1 MKIDIYEPCDKAI
14 KSMNRENVAAFGRMK
29 LAKWDEVQII
39 RTVATVYR
47 DSARKA
53 RERYYD
59 VGFEAYLLMMAIC
72 GEEPVKAHKMAGKAI
87 TGAWVDEMLTEVDPL
102 TQYSFYNEAERKA
115 YRLAEAIEVAHDRNA
130 LIDRALKDWSRQI
143 GQYAINITD
152 YAVLQAMKDFGIEEA
167 EWETERDEKVC
178 GKCGPL
184 DGRRFR
190 VDEIPVKPHYGCRCR
205 WKPIVVSA
213 AKAD

>member
-14 KSMNRENVAAFGRMK
+14 KSMNRETVEAFGRMK

-39 RTVATVYR
+39 RTVAAVYR

-72 GEEPVKAHKMAGKAI
+72 GEKPGEAHKMAEKAI
-87 TGAWVDEMLTEVDPL
+87 TGEWVEEMLTRVDPL
-102 TQYSFYNEAERKA
+102 TQYSFYNEAERKG
-115 YRLAEAIEVAHDRNA
+115 YRLAEALEVAHDRNA
-130 LIDRALKDWSRQI
+130 LIDRAMKDWSRQV

-152 YAVLQAMKDFGIEEA
+152 YAVLQAMKDLGIEEA
-167 EWETERDEKVC
+167 EWETEADERVC
-178 GKCGPL
+178 GRCRELEGQ
-184 DGRRFR
+184 RFPIDK
-190 VDEIPVKPHYGCRCR
+190 VPAKPHWGCRCR
-205 WKPIVVSA
+205 WVPVIGFSSES
-213 AKAD
+213 